1 MNDTLK
7 RVDTTPIIARMAEL
21 CPQCIFVYEG
31 RRQPLKTGI
40 YADIIAKVG
49 GAITPDELKLAL
61 RSYVRNIGYQK
72 AMARPGA
79 MRVDTEGNPVEA
91 ASEQHAA
98 SATRAAAAYFAR
110 QVARKAAA
118 RAACAEPEA
127 PGASG
132 AFVTGA
138 HVRTPSPLKLER
150 FEGRSSSEEGGGT
163 MMNRDQT
170 AMQAALDA
178 AHRARDV
185 RAAKAY
191 AARLAAKNSEE
202 RQQAYAGRVIC
213 RAVGK
218 LP

>member
-127 PGASG
+127 PARPVHS
-132 AFVTGA
+132 
-138 HVRTPSPLKLER
+138 SPAPM
-150 FEGRSSSEEGGGT
+150 SEHP
-163 MMNRDQT
+163 RRLSLSD
-170 AMQAALDA
+170 L
-178 AHRARDV
+178 
-185 RAAKAY
+185 RAAAQARKV
-191 AARLAAKNSEE
+191 AA
-202 RQQAYAGRVIC
+202 Q
-213 RAVGK
+213 
-218 LP
+218 